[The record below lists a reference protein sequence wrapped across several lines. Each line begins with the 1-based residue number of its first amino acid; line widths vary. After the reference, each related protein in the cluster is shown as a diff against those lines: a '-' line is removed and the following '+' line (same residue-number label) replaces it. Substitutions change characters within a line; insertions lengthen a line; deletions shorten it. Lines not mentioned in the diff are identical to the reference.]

1 MPDPSDTAPITTPP
15 SRRGRWAVIAAIVG
29 ALAIAGAVG
38 AIALGGGDEPE
49 VGPTRAT
56 PTTDGTTGA
65 TGSSAATGATGATSA
80 TGTTLTGSA
89 SGRPGCTGGPA
100 PTILPDGTHF
110 GYVERLDTVS
120 GAMAF
125 DLACFYSGEEANQ
138 QAAQRGDEV
147 PVPNDVYI
155 VNDNTTI
162 RNLTVDPSVKLM
174 LLDWNR
180 CCEPRPGADLDA
192 FASSLGNDGFVEI
205 GARSYA
211 GSLSPYRVTIEDG
224 IVMRIEEQFLP

>member
-1 MPDPSDTAPITTPP
+1 MPGPSDTAPITTPP
-15 SRRGRWAVIAAIVG
+15 SRRGRWAVIAAIV
-29 ALAIAGAVG
+29 AAVAIAGIVG
-38 AIALGGGDEPE
+38 AIALGGGNEPE
-49 VGPTRAT
+49 AGPTGSAT
-56 PTTDGTTGA
+56 ATTDG
-65 TGSSAATGATGATSA
+65 ATGATGATSA
-80 TGTTLTGSA
+80 TGGTSATGATGLTGSVA
-89 SGRPGCTGGPA
+89 GQPGCNGSPA

-110 GYVERLDTVS
+110 GYVEHLDTVS
-120 GAMAF
+120 GALAF

-162 RNLTVDPSVKLM
+162 RNLTVDPSVELV

-180 CCEPRPGADLDA
+180 CCDPRPGADLDA
-192 FASSLGNDGFVEI
+192 FASSLGHKAFVEI
-205 GARSYA
+205 GGRSYA

-224 IVMRIEEQFLP
+224 IVTRIEEQFLP